1 MVGDGRRIARLSRR
15 LALAL
20 TGVIA
25 GALAF
30 AAAPGFAL
38 SLTAHTNR
46 GGTCHLQSTASRSG
60 EQIRYGVKVNDCSTR
75 FGVRY
80 VVSRGA
86 LYDKTAGVPVDNGYL
101 ALRKSRE
108 LPYSNRRA
116 VNGTDPSH
124 AYQTKIDVSIV
135 LKTRRDRSTR
145 RPEHWRD
152 PGKRCR
158 VKTTYHDGDTLGCE
172 LNVVLPAG

>member
-1 MVGDGRRIARLSRR
+1 MARLSRR
-15 LALAL
+15 LAVALA
-20 TGVIA
+20 GVVA

-46 GGTCHLQSTASRSG
+46 GGECHLHATASRSG
-60 EQIRYGVKVNDCSTR
+60 ELIRYGAKVNDCSTR

-80 VVSRGA
+80 VASRGA
-86 LYDKTAGVPVDNGYL
+86 LYDKTAGVPVKNGYL
-101 ALRKSRE
+101 DFKKSRD
-108 LPYSNRRA
+108 LPYSNQRSVA
-116 VNGTDPSH
+116 GTDPSH
-124 AYQTKIDVSIV
+124 AYQTKIDISVV

-152 PGKRCR
+152 PGGRCR
-158 VKTTYHDGDTLGCE
+158 VKTTYHEGDTLGCE
-172 LNVVLPAG
+172 LNVVLPA